1 MNDVIFQFKN
11 QVSENFRIAFV
22 LNVINYSSSKI
33 YVFGY
38 KKLPVRTTLQKGI
51 TVSKNFLFFLVE
63 FEVWSSQG
71 LCVVTTGPVI
81 GHHLVFS
88 EAAAT

>member
-1 MNDVIFQFKN
+1 M
-11 QVSENFRIAFV
+11 SENFRIAFV

-38 KKLPVRTTLQKGI
+38 KKLPVRTTLQKRI
-51 TVSKNFLFFLVE
+51 AVSKNFLFFLVE
-63 FEVWSSQG
+63 FGVWSSQG

-81 GHHLVFS
+81 GHHLVFC
-88 EAAAT
+88 EGAAT

>member
-1 MNDVIFQFKN
+1 M
-11 QVSENFRIAFV
+11 SENFRIAFV

-38 KKLPVRTTLQKGI
+38 KKLPERTTLQKGI

-63 FEVWSSQG
+63 FGVWSSQG

-81 GHHLVFS
+81 GHHLVFC
-88 EAAAT
+88 EGAAT

>member
-1 MNDVIFQFKN
+1 M
-11 QVSENFRIAFV
+11 SENFRIAFV
-22 LNVINYSSSKI
+22 LNVINYSSFKI

-88 EAAAT
+88 EAAPT

>member
-1 MNDVIFQFKN
+1 M
-11 QVSENFRIAFV
+11 SENFRIAFV

-33 YVFGY
+33 HVFGY
-38 KKLPVRTTLQKGI
+38 KKLPVRTPLQKGI

-63 FEVWSSQG
+63 FGVWSSQG

-81 GHHLVFS
+81 GHRLVFS